1 MCIRDSNISVQGA
14 SAALIN
20 ATINSNTINATG
32 TAGIPLEGINAFVN
46 PTLGGTKLLCLN
58 FNNNTVTGIWARAAR
73 VRAFSPT
80 GVRIVNFTTDVA
92 TTWTNNGNTGSPDV
106 YKRQV

>member
-1 MCIRDSNISVQGA
+1 M
-14 SAALIN
+14 IN
-20 ATINSNTINATG
+20 AAG

-73 VRAFSPT
+73 VRALSPT
-80 GVRIVNFTTDVA
+80 GVRIVNFVTDVV
-92 TTWTNNGNTGSPDV
+92 TTWNNNGNTGSPV
-106 YKRQV
+106 IQFENAGGTIQGIASCPLPTNPLP